1 MKKWLMMLVAMVL
14 GLSCQAG
21 SVSYTN
27 SIAFTLT
34 DWTNSV
40 ALAQFNPDLGYLVS
54 IQVAVK
60 SDLSTTLTVQNN
72 SISPSS
78 GTAITQ
84 LKQYL
89 LTGSSA
95 LFGSSPV
102 LDYAGPDF
110 NYGLDGNGIIT
121 SGLLTASASA
131 TGNLV
136 TDYATLAGFT
146 GTGYVDLTAYTY
158 TRTFISNA
166 GGNTA
171 ATQSTTADFTAVVT
185 YDYSATPVP
194 EPSVVALCGLGM
206 AGLMLCRRG
215 RTSHGNVSRSAG

>member
-1 MKKWLMMLVAMVL
+1 MLLLVS

-78 GTAITQ
+78 GTAITK

-89 LTGSSA
+89 LTGSCA

-171 ATQSTTADFTAVVT
+171 ATQSTMADFTAVVT

-206 AGLMLCRRG
+206 AGLMLRRRG
-215 RTSHGNVSRSAG
+215 RTSHGNVSLSAG